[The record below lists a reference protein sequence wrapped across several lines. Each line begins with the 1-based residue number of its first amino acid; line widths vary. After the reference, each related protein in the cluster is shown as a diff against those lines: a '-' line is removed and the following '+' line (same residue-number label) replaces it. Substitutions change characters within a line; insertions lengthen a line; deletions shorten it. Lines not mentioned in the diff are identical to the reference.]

1 MYHSIHSFLPSLYC
15 IGTCCIA
22 NHVLRAAHAMHG
34 FRCKQATC
42 LALMDAGI
50 PMRMCCAAAEAAV
63 VDGQLVLDPTAAE
76 EAASTATLQLAYSNK
91 VCCKRQEG
99 LLH

>member
-1 MYHSIHSFLPSLYC
+1 M
-15 IGTCCIA
+15 
-22 NHVLRAAHAMHG
+22 LRAAHAMHG

-50 PMRMCCAAAEAAV
+50 PLRMCCAAAEAAV

-91 VCCKRQEG
+91 VCCKRPEG